1 MDASLQFNIPAY
13 ASAVVS
19 TDEIVAQLSVARLG
33 DRQMHEVID
42 PQQILDISS

>member
-19 TDEIVAQLSVARLG
+19 TDEIVAQLSARHPEATPAHQA
-33 DRQMHEVID
+33 R
-42 PQQILDISS
+42 SN

>member
-19 TDEIVAQLSVARLG
+19 TDEIVATLSVESMAEDTQKPNG
-33 DRQMHEVID
+33 HQ
-42 PQQILDISS
+42 